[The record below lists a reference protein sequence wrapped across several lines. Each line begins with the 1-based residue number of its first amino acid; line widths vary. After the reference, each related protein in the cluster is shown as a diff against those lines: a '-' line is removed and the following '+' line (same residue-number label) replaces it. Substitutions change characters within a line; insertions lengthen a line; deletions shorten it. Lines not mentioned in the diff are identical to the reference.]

1 MDVDASSPP
10 VSRRSSGSLSTRT
23 LIVRLKVPSRALAM
37 AAGTESQLALPNLDT
52 KPALSPFPPSSPPT
66 MASSPAPGAGPQ
78 VKRRGG
84 GGGPK
89 RSKPGLAPGAGVFSL
104 NNDGGTGSGAGTPVP
119 NTEKERAKPG
129 PKANPGGINA
139 GLRALDRSGKPTR
152 RWQKVSYPVNT
163 SPGYVFYTTT
173 WVVAGNDARATQT
186 DPLVPGDGLYEK
198 DSKTEGAD
206 NQWNG
211 EKPEGERALEH
222 DITMEEAPAVVA

>member
-10 VSRRSSGSLSTRT
+10 VSRRSSGSLST
-23 LIVRLKVPSRALAM
+23 LIVRLKVPARSLALV
-37 AAGTESQLALPNLDT
+37 AGTDSQLPLSYFDT

-66 MASSPAPGAGPQ
+66 IASSPAPGTGPQ

-89 RSKPGLAPGAGVFSL
+89 RLKPGLAPGAGVFSI

-152 RWQKVSYPVNT
+152 RWQKVSYPIN
-163 SPGYVFYTTT
+163 SCSGYMFYTTT
-173 WVVAGNDARATQT
+173 WVVAGNDACTTQA
-186 DPLVPGDGLYEK
+186 DLVVPGDGLYEK

-206 NQWNG
+206 NQWDG
-211 EKPEGERALEH
+211 ERPEAERALEQ